1 MNIPMQY
8 SLSHNADLIKGQSFT
23 LTVTLNIESDTDING
38 NTISFKNYKY
48 ITPPNNTPLNLSDDK
63 KTAIAYCDIIV
74 HGKIPKNEK
83 IIFDVDTTLS
93 GYQSGHFECTPRT
106 IDENTLILTVDN
118 NFLDLPS
125 GENNPS
131 LTGTT
136 CSNILG
142 ETYCTES
149 TYRY

>member
-1 MNIPMQY
+1 MI
-8 SLSHNADLIKGQSFT
+8 
-23 LTVTLNIESDTDING
+23 
-38 NTISFKNYKY
+38 
-48 ITPPNNTPLNLSDDK
+48 K